1 MPRTHRSVAVGT
13 VFAVVAIAV
22 MTLCVADRADAQ
34 PQPAQIFAM
43 ESPKANAKVFGIVQV
58 KGFLLDPRGIS
69 NIMLLVNGVPVHEV
83 DINQPR
89 GDVRRKYPHFFGGQ
103 WPYDPG
109 FTTSFLAANYS
120 NGPLTVAIQVTYSE
134 TEVPEGE
141 AQKET
146 LGLRTVVVDKTL
158 NQPPLGALDSPRDE
172 LIYGEQD
179 MVAGV
184 YPITGWAIDDQAVRT
199 TVASDGKIRADID
212 VMLDGRVIG
221 QAIYP
226 LPRPDV
232 ANMYPDVANSLN
244 SGWQM
249 NLNTANYTN
258 GPHKVSVRVWDTIGK
273 SRVIGSRN
281 IWIDNSYPTL
291 APFGRIDWPVA
302 NGHFYSRKC
311 GIPPI
316 ISPPPPVDPEDHMD
330 WVSGWVIDQNDN
342 PRFKGVK
349 YVELMLDGV
358 MLSSTSRDCYYEDA
372 LFKTEVN
379 CYGKERPDILYHYP
393 QFFEDAKYAGF
404 FFIVNTKNLLDMG
417 IHRGLHYLSVRVG
430 TLDPNRPAV
439 IIDQIPVVLD
449 CNDELDEPSFGEL
462 ETPIHMQD
470 MKGTELLKGWVTDFQ
485 YVARINFY
493 VDGILDGSVIDVNNN
508 PNIHMYRPDIE
519 AKYPWLPYYV
529 TRFSGFQ
536 YFLDTRKYVDGIHQL
551 VLETVDANGFHN
563 YWLQRP
569 LVFNNPN

>member
-1 MPRTHRSVAVGT
+1 M
-13 VFAVVAIAV
+13 AVVAV
-22 MTLCVADRADAQ
+22 TLCLADRADAQ
-34 PQPAQIFAM
+34 QPDQIFSM

-69 NIMLLVNGVPVHEV
+69 NIMLLVDGVPIHEV

-120 NGPLTVAIQVTYSE
+120 NGPHSVAIEVTYAE
-134 TEVPEGE
+134 TELPGSGV
-141 AQKET
+141 QKEV
-146 LGLRTVVVDKTL
+146 LGLRTVTVDKTL

-172 LIYGEQD
+172 LIFGEQD

-184 YPITGWAIDDQAVRT
+184 YPISGWAIDDQAVRT
-199 TVASDGKIRADID
+199 TVAPDGKLRADID
-212 VMLDGRVIG
+212 IMLDNRVIG

-232 ANMYPDVANSLN
+232 ANMYPDVSGALN
-244 SGWQM
+244 SGFLM

-258 GPHKVSVRVWDTIGK
+258 GPHKVAVRVWDTIGK
-273 SRVIGSRN
+273 SRIIGSRS

-291 APFGRIDWPVA
+291 APFGRIDWPMS
-302 NGHFYSRKC
+302 NGHFFSQKC
-311 GIPPI
+311 GEPPI

-330 WVSGWVIDQNDN
+330 WVAGWVIDQNDN

-358 MLSSTSRDCYYEDA
+358 MLASTSRDCFYEDT
-372 LFKTEVN
+372 LFYTEVN

-393 QFFEDAKYAGF
+393 QFTEDAKYAGY

-430 TLDPNRPAV
+430 SLDPNRPAV
-439 IIDQIPVVLD
+439 IIDQVPVVLD
-449 CNDELDEPSFGEL
+449 CNDDLDDPSFGDL
-462 ETPIHMQD
+462 EYPENMRD
-470 MKGTELLKGWVTDFQ
+470 MKGTELLKGWVID
-485 YVARINFY
+485 YHNVARINVY
-493 VDGILDGSVIDVNNN
+493 IDGILDGFVAEPS
-508 PNIHMYRPDIE
+508 PNIHMLRQDVE
-519 AKYPWLPYYV
+519 EMYPWLPYYY
-529 TRFSGFQ
+529 TRWSGFQ
-536 YFLDTRKYVDGIHQL
+536 YYLDTRKYVDGIHQI
-551 VLETVDANGFHN
+551 VLETVDSGGHHN
-563 YWLQRP
+563 YWVQRP
-569 LVFNNPN
+569 VVFNNPN